1 VKTGQIAALDLPGQV
16 REALAL
22 GLITEAE
29 AAQLREYDRKVMEI
43 INVDDFESHEL
54 AAGGAIESAR
64 GGSMQ
69 VA

>member
-1 VKTGQIAALDLPGQV
+1 MKALDLPGQI
-16 REALAL
+16 REALAS

-43 INVDDFESHEL
+43 IAVDDFESQEL
-54 AAGGAIESAR
+54 AAGGAQGLRQGLEAF
-64 GGSMQ
+64 Q